1 MMSENEE
8 SDVLNDVMKDKMLWA
23 LATFHDAFTELKSSE
38 HGCKHISI
46 QETINNCSNSL
57 KTVSN
62 AITANVSG
70 DMDESGT
77 FVTSLTESVMGV
89 TAGLMKIAYAIE
101 KLAESV
107 SDLKPVV

>member
-1 MMSENEE
+1 MMSQNEE
-8 SDVLNDVMKDKMLWA
+8 SDVLGDVMKDKMLWA

-46 QETINNCSNSL
+46 QETLNNCSNSM
-57 KTVSN
+57 KAVAC
-62 AITANVSG
+62 AITANASG
-70 DMDESGT
+70 GHDAAGG

-89 TAGLMKIAYAIE
+89 TGGLVKIAEAIE

-107 SDLKPVV
+107 SDLKPID